1 MDTHSNLNKILAG
14 IKNNPENKTFNAIC
28 KDIVSDTLSLELIHE
43 YESELTEN
51 RFIRE
56 DTNRQHNA
64 ANYILTVNG
73 QRFIDGGGYSKH
85 ENNWFLKENYSNLK
99 WIIGVAMVITIAAA
113 GWKISNMVGR

>member
-1 MDTHSNLNKILAG
+1 MDTHSHLNKILAA
-14 IKNNPENKTFNAIC
+14 IKNNPENKVFSSIC
-28 KDIVSDTLSLELIHE
+28 KDTISDIISDELIQE
-43 YESELTEN
+43 YESELKEN

-56 DTNRQHNA
+56 DINRQHNA

-99 WIIGVAMVITIAAA
+99 WIIGTVLVISIATA
-113 GWKISNMVGR
+113 GWKISTVAGR